1 MSGVHLQ
8 PGGWSQTTEWLHHLP
23 AGGPQVCHLPRITPS
38 ASLTGSALG
47 LLQEVAQALQVT
59 DASWGRRSRL
69 APEAHALG
77 PGVPGGG
84 TSLGER
90 GTALPT
96 RAGGVWPRR
105 QQPRSQNHGFSPV
118 LEPRAP
124 FRFLRVCVD
133 LLTPRKYTHTARAHN
148 FRLPDVPQT
157 RLQTAL
163 GVGGFQLRL
172 PVKQGPLPPL
182 PLLEWLNLPGGG
194 QANHQQDW

>member
-1 MSGVHLQ
+1 M
-8 PGGWSQTTEWLHHLP
+8 
-23 AGGPQVCHLPRITPS
+23 CHLPRITPS

-77 PGVPGGG
+77 PGVPGGS

-96 RAGGVWPRR
+96 RAGGVWPTR

-133 LLTPRKYTHTARAHN
+133 LLTPRKYTHTACTQFQAPRCPPNTSADG
-148 FRLPDVPQT
+148 FRGWWISTETPSETGLAPTPT
-157 RLQTAL
+157 STGMA
-163 GVGGFQLRL
+163 
-172 PVKQGPLPPL
+172 
-182 PLLEWLNLPGGG
+182 
-194 QANHQQDW
+194 